1 MVELILVKEI
11 LVVLWYEIS
20 VLNLLQKIRGSKS
33 SNYAQRQNIILF
45 RFVKLMEKLYWLVLS
60 VLDMDVPEKIT
71 QEFMPG
77 SPSIQPGLNSKDS

>member
-1 MVELILVKEI
+1 MK
-11 LVVLWYEIS
+11 S
-20 VLNLLQKIRGSKS
+20 VLSTYYKKIRGSIA
-33 SNYAQRQNIILF
+33 SNYTQRQYFILF

-77 SPSIQPGLNSKDS
+77 SPSIQPGLNSRDF